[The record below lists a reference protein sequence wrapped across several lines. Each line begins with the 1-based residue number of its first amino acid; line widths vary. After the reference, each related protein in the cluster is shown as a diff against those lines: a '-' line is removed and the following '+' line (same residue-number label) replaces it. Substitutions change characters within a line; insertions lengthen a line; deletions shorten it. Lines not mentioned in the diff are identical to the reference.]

1 MKKKAGA
8 GGGRRF
14 INIGFDNVVS
24 IEKIVA
30 VLLPQ
35 AAPIKRIKEEARR
48 RNKLIDAT
56 NGRKTRAVIITN
68 SDHIVL
74 SAVQPDTITNR
85 IEG

>member
-1 MKKKAGA
+1 MKKGAGA
-8 GGGRRF
+8 ESNRRF

-30 VLLPQ
+30 ILLPQ

-56 NGRKTRAVIITN
+56 NGRRTRAVIVTN

-74 SAVQPDTITNR
+74 SAIQPDTITNR

>member
-8 GGGRRF
+8 GCSRRF

-24 IEKIVA
+24 IDKIVA
-30 VLLPQ
+30 ILLPQ
-35 AAPIKRIKEEARR
+35 AAPIKRIREEARR

-56 NGRKTRAVIITN
+56 NGRRTRAVIITN

-74 SAVQPDTITNR
+74 SAIQPDTITNR